1 MFLLGVLKGVCA
13 GVASPLLLVLMLVPA
28 VAGPSVPAVAGPS
41 VPLLL
46 LLKLMPNPDELAF
59 VTVPVPIPVPL
70 DPELCLDMMCVTCWA
85 ALAGDANHDAMP
97 EPMTARFLTGAPNC
111 N

>member
-13 GVASPLLLVLMLVPA
+13 GVASPLLLVLML
-28 VAGPSVPAVAGPS
+28 VPAVAGPS